1 MGLRLKTSEDNHGI
15 GERQT
20 QYRLNNT
27 KFVMLNIIEKAYYTF
42 QEAFDACPSDGTET
56 TVEVLRNCTTD
67 MANIIEENK
76 NV

>member
-1 MGLRLKTSEDNHGI
+1 MPVAKI
-15 GERQT
+15 GE
-20 QYRLNNT
+20 
-27 KFVMLNIIEKAYYTF
+27 KEYYTF

-76 NV
+76 NIVLDIQSYKIVSGIENLFTNNGKFK